1 MRQGKELFSSFL
13 EERGILV
20 RSLSD
25 FFGLDD
31 SYFRIAVRTREENQQ
46 LIEAVR
52 DYAREL
58 G

>member
-1 MRQGKELFSSFL
+1 M
-13 EERGILV
+13 